1 MRMSVQAKPIVAMLI
16 PIVIYRSTRF
26 VKQFFIYLSI
36 DIKRSLDYL
45 MVEEKIVRD
54 LFIEGIF

>member
-36 DIKRSLDYL
+36 DIKRLLDYL